1 MRLPILLTSAVL
13 SLSAG
18 AFGAGLASA
27 DTLDRTSTSI
37 CLDGSGHQ
45 KPVHCRGQDASR
57 LNQQADICICPGA
70 TRQVTAPLCP
80 PGVKAPPE
88 SMDYVQAR
96 LKAINNGSVVGA
108 TWHGQPMC
116 VAPHSG

>member
-1 MRLPILLTSAVL
+1 MKLSILFASAAV

-27 DTLDRTSTSI
+27 DTLDPSSTSI

-45 KPVHCRGQDASR
+45 KPVRCRGQDATR
-57 LNQQADICICPGA
+57 INQQTDICSCPSA

-80 PGVKAPPE
+80 PGVKPPPE

-96 LKAINNGSVVGA
+96 LRAISKGSVVGA
-108 TWHGQPMC
+108 TWRGQPMC

>member
-1 MRLPILLTSAVL
+1 MKLSILLAPAAL
-13 SLSAG
+13 SLGVA

-27 DTLDRTSTSI
+27 DTIDRGSTSI

-45 KPVHCRGQDASR
+45 RQVHCRGQDASR

-96 LKAINNGSVVGA
+96 LKAISHGSLVGA
-108 TWHGQPMC
+108 TWRGQPMC
-116 VAPHSG
+116 VAPNLG

>member
-1 MRLPILLTSAVL
+1 MKLSILLASGALVL
-13 SLSAG
+13 STG
-18 AFGAGLASA
+18 AVSAGLASA

-45 KPVHCRGQDASR
+45 KSVQCRGQDASR
-57 LNQQADICICPGA
+57 LNQQQDICICPGA

-108 TWHGQPMC
+108 TWRGQPMC
-116 VAPHSG
+116 VSPHSG

>member
-1 MRLPILLTSAVL
+1 MRLSIVLTSAAL
-13 SLSAG
+13 ALTAG
-18 AFGAGLASA
+18 GLGSGLASA
-27 DTLDRTSTSI
+27 DTLDRSSTSI

-45 KPVHCRGQDASR
+45 KSVQCRGQDASR
-57 LNQQADICICPGA
+57 LNQQQDICICPGA

-80 PGVKAPPE
+80 AGVKPPPE

-96 LKAINNGSVVGA
+96 LKAITNGSVVGA

-116 VAPHSG
+116 VSPHSG

>member
-1 MRLPILLTSAVL
+1 MKLSILLAAATL
-13 SLSAG
+13 GLG
-18 AFGAGLASA
+18 AAALGAGLASA

-45 KPVHCRGQDASR
+45 EPAHCRGQDATR

-70 TRQVTAPLCP
+70 TRQVKAPLCP
-80 PGVKAPPE
+80 SGVKAPPE

-96 LKAINNGSVVGA
+96 LKAITDGSLVGA

-116 VAPHSG
+116 VAPNPG